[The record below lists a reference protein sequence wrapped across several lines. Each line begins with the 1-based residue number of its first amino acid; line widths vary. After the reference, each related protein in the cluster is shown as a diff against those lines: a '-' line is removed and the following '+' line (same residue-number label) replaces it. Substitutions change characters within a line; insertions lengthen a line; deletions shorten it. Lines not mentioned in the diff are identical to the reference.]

1 MLTENREFNEI
12 YEQYKN
18 LILKAAYTYSGS
30 YSAAEDITQ
39 DTFLK
44 LYMGYDSMKKKNIS
58 SWLFTTAKN
67 AALNYRKKHSREIF
81 EIDENWD
88 SEEDTEKY
96 EAQVYSAEEQFLED
110 DLQKQR
116 LELHEKI
123 FTNLMEKKRK
133 HPSPKPRKKHEKP
146 VGEHMG
152 GAFHPKDDGYDGY
165 YDDVLPSDAGKLKE
179 GPDMELVKKVSAV
192 AGVML
197 LIVILC
203 VVAMYLL

>member
-1 MLTENREFNEI
+1 MPN
-12 YEQYKN
+12 
-18 LILKAAYTYSGS
+18 
-30 YSAAEDITQ
+30 
-39 DTFLK
+39 
-44 LYMGYDSMKKKNIS
+44 
-58 SWLFTTAKN
+58 TAQ
-67 AALNYRKKHSREIF
+67 R
-81 EIDENWD
+81 
-88 SEEDTEKY
+88 
-96 EAQVYSAEEQFLED
+96 SAEYEILSLLRRRFCRWRRFFLHGVREETPVKS
-110 DLQKQR
+110 QKR
-116 LELHEKI
+116 
-123 FTNLMEKKRK
+123 MEKKRK

-146 VGEHMG
+146 VGEHVG

>member
-1 MLTENREFNEI
+1 MKYCPYCGADFAEG
-12 YEQYKN
+12 
-18 LILKAAYTYSGS
+18 AASFCMECGKS
-30 YSAAEDITQ
+30 LPIAEDGQ
-39 DTFLK
+39 
-44 LYMGYDSMKKKNIS
+44 KKPK
-58 SWLFTTAKN
+58 
-67 AALNYRKKHSREIF
+67 
-81 EIDENWD
+81 
-88 SEEDTEKY
+88 EKP
-96 EAQVYSAEEQFLED
+96 VKS
-110 DLQKQR
+110 QKR
-116 LELHEKI
+116 
-123 FTNLMEKKRK
+123 MEKKRK
-133 HPSPKPRKKHEKP
+133 HPPLKPRKKHEKP

>member
-1 MLTENREFNEI
+1 
-12 YEQYKN
+12 
-18 LILKAAYTYSGS
+18 
-30 YSAAEDITQ
+30 
-39 DTFLK
+39 
-44 LYMGYDSMKKKNIS
+44 
-58 SWLFTTAKN
+58 
-67 AALNYRKKHSREIF
+67 
-81 EIDENWD
+81 
-88 SEEDTEKY
+88 
-96 EAQVYSAEEQFLED
+96 
-110 DLQKQR
+110 
-116 LELHEKI
+116 
-123 FTNLMEKKRK
+123 MEKKRK
-133 HPSPKPRKKHEKP
+133 HPSLKPRKKHEKP

>member
-1 MLTENREFNEI
+1 MKYCPYCGTDFADG
-12 YEQYKN
+12 
-18 LILKAAYTYSGS
+18 AASFCMECGKS
-30 YSAAEDITQ
+30 LPIAEDGQ
-39 DTFLK
+39 
-44 LYMGYDSMKKKNIS
+44 KKPK
-58 SWLFTTAKN
+58 
-67 AALNYRKKHSREIF
+67 
-81 EIDENWD
+81 
-88 SEEDTEKY
+88 EKP
-96 EAQVYSAEEQFLED
+96 VKS
-110 DLQKQR
+110 QKR
-116 LELHEKI
+116 
-123 FTNLMEKKRK
+123 MEKKRK
-133 HPSPKPRKKHEKP
+133 HPSPKSRKKHEKP